1 MACAI
6 SPRVRRST
14 SSSTSVLVCLLLGVA
29 APFAIAS
36 AAHAQSTVGDAL
48 SSLLLQQRTPA
59 TPDLRDQ
66 QAAATTRDTL
76 AQLVLVDL
84 STFPVAS
91 SAGGFVYR
99 LNPALGTMERASG
112 NFGPFFTERALR
124 AGADQLSAGVTYR
137 YAEFSHLQGA
147 SLTDGT
153 FVSGAARL
161 AGSTQPFDVDTLTLR
176 LRTKTVTG
184 FATYGVSDR
193 LDVSAIVPIIAID
206 FEGARIN
213 TVTGRS
219 TLQSSVFSDATGLGD
234 IALRARYLVTQRA
247 SGGGFAVG
255 TDVRLPTGR
264 EKDLLGAGKTA
275 LRLLSIGSFEGRVFS
290 GHANVGY
297 TFGGVSREFAYGG
310 ALAVAPAPRVTLVA
324 ELMGRYLNN
333 LHQLRD
339 VYAPHDLGGPI
350 ETMRWVPTTQGVNQ
364 AASAFGMKWNLT
376 GGYVLNGN
384 VLISLTD
391 SGLTAR
397 VVPSLTIDYT
407 FAR

>member
-1 MACAI
+1 MARAS
-6 SPRVRRST
+6 SPGARPACL
-14 SSSTSVLVCLLLGVA
+14 STSVLVCLLSGVLG
-29 APFAIAS
+29 AIVS
-36 AAHAQSTVGDAL
+36 PAHAQSTVGDAL
-48 SSLLLQQRTPA
+48 SSLLLAQRVPEV
-59 TPDLRDQ
+59 PDIRDQ

-84 STFPVAS
+84 STLPVAS

-99 LNPALGTMERASG
+99 LNPTLGTMERASG

-124 AGADQLSAGVTYR
+124 AGADQLSIGVTYR

-153 FVSGAARL
+153 FVSGAAR
-161 AGSTQPFDVDTLTLR
+161 ATGAAQPYDVDTLTLR
-176 LRTKTVTG
+176 LHTKTVTG
-184 FATYGVSDR
+184 FATYGITDR
-193 LDVSAIVPIIAID
+193 LDVSAILPIIALD

-219 TLQSSVFSDATGLGD
+219 TLQSSVFADASGLGD
-234 IALRARYLVTQRA
+234 VALRARYLVSQR
-247 SGGGFAVG
+247 SHGSLAVG

-264 EKDLLGAGKTA
+264 EQDLLGAGKSA
-275 LRLLSIGSFEGRVFS
+275 LRLLSIGSFEGRMISV
-290 GHANVGY
+290 HANAGY

-324 ELMGRYLNN
+324 ELMGRYLSN
-333 LHQLRD
+333 LHELRD
-339 VYAPHDLGGPI
+339 VYAPHVLGGPV
-350 ETMRWVPTTQGVNQ
+350 ETMRWVPTTMGVNQ
-364 AASAFGMKWNLT
+364 ATSAFGMKWNLT